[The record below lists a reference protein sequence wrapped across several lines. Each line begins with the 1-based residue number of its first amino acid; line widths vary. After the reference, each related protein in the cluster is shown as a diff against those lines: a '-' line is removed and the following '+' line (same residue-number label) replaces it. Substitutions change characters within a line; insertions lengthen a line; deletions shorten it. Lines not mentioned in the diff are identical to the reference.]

1 MPRKDQQKTMPSGE
15 HIRGAMTVAY
25 LECFAE
31 QGGPAERVPLVKTP
45 FVIGRAESV
54 DHTVYSSK
62 VSKEHAAIDRIGDRY
77 LITDLVSTNGT
88 FVNGRRTV
96 EAFLRDGDIIQI
108 AHKEFGFRQPQVRPD
123 IGSSLQAIE
132 QTQLFRSDCLDS
144 VMRGTQ
150 LLREMI
156 ESESVETQFQPIVDL
171 KTKKVMG
178 YEALTRGKHPKLSE
192 SPTVLLRL
200 AEQCD
205 MLTEVSQLFRRLA
218 IHASKR
224 LSKHRRVF
232 LNVHAREISD
242 QSFLA
247 AIEGLQRE
255 VSSHHPVVFEI
266 AEGSIADLE
275 TMATIK
281 RALDERGFELAY
293 DDFGIGQSRLLELTD
308 VPPNYLKLD
317 ISLTQG
323 MQSNQARR
331 DMVSAVLRV
340 VAALGTRV
348 IAEGIESADVAEMCR
363 DIGCHLGQ
371 GFYFGRPS

>member
-1 MPRKDQQKTMPSGE
+1 MTMPAGE
-15 HIRGAMTVAY
+15 NTRGAMNVPY

-31 QGGPAERVPLVKTP
+31 QGGPAERVSLGKTP
-45 FVIGRAESV
+45 FVIGRSESV

-62 VSKEHAAIDRIGDRY
+62 VSKEHAVIDRIGERY

-96 EAFLRDGDIIQI
+96 ETFLQDGDIIQI
-108 AHKEFGFRQPQVRPD
+108 AHKEFGFRQPHVRPRRD
-123 IGSSLQAIE
+123 NSPQTVE
-132 QTQLFRSDCLDS
+132 QTQLFPADCFDS

-156 ESESVETQFQPIVDL
+156 ESESVETQFQPIVNL
-171 KTKKVMG
+171 KTKRVMG
-178 YEALTRGKHPKLSE
+178 YEALSRGKHPKLSE

-200 AEQCD
+200 AEQCN
-205 MLTEVSQLFRRLA
+205 MLTEVSQLFRCLA
-218 IHASKR
+218 IHSSKSLR
-224 LSKHRRVF
+224 KHSQVF
-232 LNVHAREISD
+232 LNVHAREISN

-247 AIEGLQRE
+247 AIADLERE
-255 VSSHHPVVFEI
+255 VSRDHPVVFEI
-266 AEGSIADLE
+266 AEGSIADLA

-281 RALDERGFELAY
+281 QALAERGFKLAY

-308 VPPNYLKLD
+308 VPPDYLKLD

-323 MQSNQARR
+323 MQSNRPRR
-331 DMVSAVLRV
+331 EMVSAVLRV
-340 VAALGTRV
+340 VGALGTRV
-348 IAEGIESADVAEMCR
+348 IAEGIETADVADTCR

-371 GFYFGRPS
+371 GFYFGRPA

>member
-1 MPRKDQQKTMPSGE
+1 MSAGE
-15 HIRGAMTVAY
+15 NVRGAMNVPF

-31 QGGPAERVPLVKTP
+31 QGGPAERVSLGKMP
-45 FVIGRAESV
+45 FVIGRSESV

-62 VSKEHAAIDRIGDRY
+62 VSKEHAVIDRIGDRY

-96 EAFLRDGDIIQI
+96 ETFLRDGDIIQI
-108 AHKEFGFRQPQVRPD
+108 AHKEFGFRQPHVRPSPGKSID
-123 IGSSLQAIE
+123 AVE
-132 QTQLFRSDCLDS
+132 QTQLFPSDCLDS

-156 ESESVETQFQPIVDL
+156 ERESVDTQFQPIVDL
-171 KTKKVMG
+171 KTKKVIA
-178 YEALTRGKHPKLSE
+178 YEALSRGKHPKLSE

-200 AEQCD
+200 ADQCD

-218 IHASKR
+218 IQSSKSLR
-224 LSKHRRVF
+224 KHRQVF
-232 LNVHAREISD
+232 LNVHAREISN

-247 AIEGLQRE
+247 AIDGLQRE
-255 VSSHHPVVFEI
+255 VSSDHPVVFEI

-281 RALDERGFELAY
+281 RALAERGFGLAY

-308 VPPNYLKLD
+308 VPPDYLKLD

-323 MQSNQARR
+323 MQSNRPRR
-331 DMVSAVLRV
+331 EMVRAVLRV
-340 VAALGTRV
+340 VGSLGTRV
-348 IAEGIESADVAEMCR
+348 IAEGIESADVADICR
-363 DIGCHLGQ
+363 GIGCHLGQ
-371 GFYFGRPS
+371 GFYFGRPA